1 MKKLNLCGG
10 NPNEINI
17 ILNKEMLQ
25 CIEGNQ

>member
-1 MKKLNLCGG
+1 MKKLNLYGG

-17 ILNKEMLQ
+17 VLNEGKLQ